1 MRCRIDSIIRKLFKH
16 FVNGFNPWS
25 VNPNAEHSLLTR
37 RSNQL
42 KLNTMQMKKMRQ
54 FYRSRLVSGLAFILA
69 IAAFGHGQT
78 VVDKTVATVSDGLRT
93 ELITYSDLKWQL
105 ALQPGISL
113 SPLRPEDLNVALTT
127 VTNQRIFALEAE
139 RIPRS
144 APTEKEIQ
152 DEIKETLAA
161 FPSTAEFERRLRI
174 VGFDSV
180 KDENFEQLIAKRVAI
195 KKYIDFRFRSFVVN
209 TAEEAIRYYN
219 QNYVPD
225 FRRRFPGV
233 VTPTLDEKQQEI
245 DRLLTESKVLANI
258 EAFLDD
264 AKRRIEVVV
273 LKPV

>member
-1 MRCRIDSIIRKLFKH
+1 MIGVFLVFAS
-16 FVNGFNPWS
+16 
-25 VNPNAEHSLLTR
+25 ASL
-37 RSNQL
+37 
-42 KLNTMQMKKMRQ
+42 
-54 FYRSRLVSGLAFILA
+54 A
-69 IAAFGHGQT
+69 QT

-105 ALQPGISL
+105 ALQPGIAL
-113 SPLRPEDLNVALTT
+113 SPLRSEDLNAALTT

-161 FPSTAEFERRLRI
+161 FPSTVEFERRLRT
-174 VGFDSV
+174 VGFESV
-180 KDENFEQLIAKRVAI
+180 KDENFEILISKRVAI

-209 TAEEAIRYYN
+209 TPEEAERYYN
-219 QNYVPD
+219 QTFVPD

-233 VTPTLDEKQQEI
+233 VTPSLDEKRQEI
-245 DRLLTESKVLANI
+245 DRLLTESKVFANI

-264 AKRRIEVVV
+264 AKRRIEVVI

>member
-1 MRCRIDSIIRKLFKH
+1 MRPFQDYIRQAAVVAVLLF
-16 FVNGFNPWS
+16 V
-25 VNPNAEHSLLTR
+25 
-37 RSNQL
+37 
-42 KLNTMQMKKMRQ
+42 
-54 FYRSRLVSGLAFILA
+54 
-69 IAAFGHGQT
+69 FGVALQSQT
-78 VVDKTVATVSDGLRT
+78 VVDKTVATVSDGSRT

-105 ALQPGISL
+105 ALQPGVSL
-113 SPLRPEDLNVALTT
+113 SPIRSEDLNIALTT

-144 APTEKEIQ
+144 APTDKEIQ

-161 FPSTAEFERRLRI
+161 FPSTAEFERRLRM
-174 VGFDSV
+174 VGFESV
-180 KDENFEQLIAKRVAI
+180 KDDNFEQLIASRLAI

-209 TAEEAIRYYN
+209 SPEESARYYN
-219 QNYVPD
+219 ETYVPD

-233 VTPTLDEKQQEI
+233 VTPTLEEKRQEI
-245 DRLLTESKVLANI
+245 DRQLTESKVLANI